1 MSDWFTASPE
11 SLVAIVLTAVAVYA
25 AILLYTQ
32 LAGLRSFAKMSGF
45 DFAMTVAIGSMVA
58 SSVLTKSPSLLQA
71 LVAIGTVYL
80 LQIVVGEARQRW
92 GWAQRVVDN
101 EPLLLMDGP
110 TFLRDNMRQ
119 ARITESDL
127 WSKLREANV
136 LDVAQV
142 RAVVLETTGD
152 VTVLHGDV
160 GGTPLQPSVLTGVRG
175 ADAMMGRDIDLRPVT
190 DAVE

>member
-11 SLVAIVLTAVAVYA
+11 SLVAIALTAVAVYA
-25 AILLYTQ
+25 AILIYTQ
-32 LAGLRSFAKMSGF
+32 VAGLRSFAKMSGF

-58 SSVLTKSPSLLQA
+58 SSVLTKTPSLLQA
-71 LVAIGTVYL
+71 LVAIGVVYA

-92 GWAQRVVDN
+92 GWAQRAVDN

-119 ARITESDL
+119 ARVTEGDL

-136 LDVAQV
+136 LDVAHV

-152 VTVLHGDV
+152 VSVLHGEPD
-160 GGTPLQPSVLTGVRG
+160 GTPLQPRILTGVRG
-175 ADAMMGRDIDLRPVT
+175 ADAMTGRDIDLRPVT